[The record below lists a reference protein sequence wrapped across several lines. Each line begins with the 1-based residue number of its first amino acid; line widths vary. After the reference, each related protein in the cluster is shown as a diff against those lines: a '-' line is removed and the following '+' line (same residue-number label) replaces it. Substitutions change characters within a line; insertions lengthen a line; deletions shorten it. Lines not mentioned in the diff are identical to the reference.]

1 MAKNPNNLDAPIK
14 LKLLFT
20 IVNRNKADFYM
31 DALETFDVN
40 FQTLVYGTDFI
51 LDSIGEKRIDHDSA
65 LIMSIVQEDKVA
77 EILASYEDKY
87 FKTRNGKGYGFVV
100 PMDSIIGVLA
110 YKFLANIG
118 VD

>member
-40 FQTLVYGTDFI
+40 FQTLVFE
-51 LDSIGEKRIDHDSA
+51 SRA
-65 LIMSIVQEDKVA
+65 
-77 EILASYEDKY
+77 
-87 FKTRNGKGYGFVV
+87 
-100 PMDSIIGVLA
+100 
-110 YKFLANIG
+110 
-118 VD
+118 

>member
-1 MAKNPNNLDAPIK
+1 MAKNQKKLDAPIK
-14 LKLLFT
+14 LKVLFT

-40 FQTLVYGTDFI
+40 FQALIYGTNF
-51 LDSIGEKRIDHDSA
+51 LFDSIGEKKIDHDSA
-65 LIMSIVQEDKVA
+65 VIISIVQEEKIP

-110 YKFLANIG
+110 YKYLANIG
-118 VD
+118 VE